1 MVCTLPGYPLCE
13 NFNKTGFL
21 VVCSIFYLTDVMKF
35 PIESSFPCY
44 YGIRNERS
52 SDFNLHNQILSFT
65 EQILHWKKYILYL
78 FNWFVFVTFKL
89 LSIVRWLNKLVNSQY
104 IQYITNTT
112 NNCDISRLVVSTRR
126 PPYTIRMLLFA
137 IKIVIV
143 TIDCKYNS

>member
-1 MVCTLPGYPLCE
+1 MVCSL
-13 NFNKTGFL
+13 FD
-21 VVCSIFYLTDVMKF
+21 LTDVMKF

-52 SDFNLHNQILSFT
+52 NVFNLHNQILPFT

-78 FNWFVFVTFKL
+78 FNWFFFVTFKL

-126 PPYTIRMLLFA
+126 QPYTNRMLLFA
-137 IKIVIV
+137 IKTSNYIKLSLYPLIV
-143 TIDCKYNS
+143 KYTN

>member
-1 MVCTLPGYPLCE
+1 M
-13 NFNKTGFL
+13 
-21 VVCSIFYLTDVMKF
+21 VCSIFYLTDVMKF

-126 PPYTIRMLLFA
+126 HPYTNRMLLFA
-137 IKIVIV
+137 IETSNYTKLLLYPLIV
-143 TIDCKYNS
+143 KYTS